1 MRRASSAKEW
11 FLTIARLATWALILL
26 CLITFVAPIATI
38 IARISAPCGA
48 SNSSNP
54 NCVLVAPQVE
64 PLARLGVSPETY
76 AIALVSLAALYLLL
90 ALVTATVLL
99 WRRPNDWMAMIVA
112 FAVVAYP
119 SRLWTTPLLGH
130 PGVWTVPAQVVTVAG
145 SISLFLL
152 FALFPNGRFV
162 AWWIW
167 IAAFGWVLLNV
178 DLSDVVPVYFAVPIA
193 LLTVGL
199 LVAGQVI
206 RYRSISSPV
215 QRQQTKWAV
224 FAIALLLIANQAFW
238 QPHFWVADFHRPDA
252 LFPLLAWPWE
262 LVSGLVVPICF
273 GIAILR
279 YRLYDIDIIIRRALL
294 YGPLTVTLALIYAG
308 CVVLLQAPLRPFT
321 RTGGD
326 ITLVIST
333 LAVAALFRPIRSRI
347 QTAIDRY
354 FYRRKYDAA
363 RTLAAFG
370 ETLRNDV
377 DLVWLQEY
385 LLHTVED
392 AVQPSH
398 ASLWLRPLTPPSRRV

>member
-11 FLTIARLATWALILL
+11 FLAIARLATWALILL
-26 CLITFVAPIATI
+26 CLITFIAPIATI
-38 IARISAPCGA
+38 IARISAPCDA

-54 NCVLVAPQVE
+54 NCVLMAPQVE
-64 PLARLGVSPETY
+64 PLARLGISPGTY
-76 AIALVSLAALYLLL
+76 ATILVSLAALYLLL

-119 SRLWTTPLLGH
+119 SRLWTAPLLEQ
-130 PGVWTVPAQVVTVAG
+130 PGVWSVPAQVVTVAA
-145 SISLFLL
+145 SVSLFLL

-178 DLSDVVPVYFAVPIA
+178 DLSDVVSVYVAVPIA

-199 LVAGQVI
+199 LAAGQVI

-238 QPHFWVADFHRPDA
+238 QPHFWVADFHRADS

-347 QTAIDRY
+347 QSAIDRY

-377 DLVWLQEY
+377 DLVWLQEH

-392 AVQPSH
+392 AVQPTH
-398 ASLWLRPLTPPSRRV
+398 ASLWLRPLPPPAKRV

>member
-1 MRRASSAKEW
+1 MRRASHAQEW
-11 FLTIARLATWALILL
+11 FLALARLATGALILL
-26 CLITFVAPIATI
+26 CLITFIAPIATTV
-38 IARISAPCGA
+38 ARISAPCDA
-48 SNSSNP
+48 SQYSNSD
-54 NCVLVAPQVE
+54 CVMVASQVE
-64 PLARLGVSPETY
+64 PLARLGVSPEGY
-76 AIALVSLAALYLLL
+76 AIVLVALAALYLLL
-90 ALVTATVLL
+90 AFATAITLL

-119 SRLWTTPLLGH
+119 SRLWTTPLLEH
-130 PGVWTVPAQVVTVAG
+130 PGVWTAPAQVVTVAG

-167 IAAFGWVLLNV
+167 IAAFGWIVLNV
-178 DLSDVVPVYFAVPIA
+178 DLSDIVSVYVAAPIA
-193 LLTVGL
+193 LLTIAL
-199 LVAGQVI
+199 LAAGQVV

-224 FAIALLLIANQAFW
+224 FAIALVLIANQAFW
-238 QPHFWVADFHRPDA
+238 QPHFWVADFHRPDS

-321 RTGGD
+321 RVGGD

-333 LAVAALFRPIRSRI
+333 LAVAALFRPIRSHI

-370 ETLRNDV
+370 ATLRDDV
-377 DLVWLQEY
+377 DVGRLQEH
-385 LLHTVED
+385 LLHTVKD
-392 AVQPSH
+392 AVQPTY
-398 ASLWLRPLTPPSRRV
+398 ASLWLRPLPPPAKRV

>member
-206 RYRSISSPV
+206 RYRAISSPV

-238 QPHFWVADFHRPDA
+238 QPHFWVADFHRPDS

-294 YGPLTVTLALIYAG
+294 YAPLTVTLALIYAG

-377 DLVWLQEY
+377 DLVWLQEH

>member
-238 QPHFWVADFHRPDA
+238 QPHFWVADFHRPDS

-377 DLVWLQEY
+377 DLVWLQEH